1 VKSQI
6 ICAPFRDDIEIKGDE
21 VILMEPEILANEPL
35 HTVPRHRV
43 ANLAASGDPD
53 PGMAGTVLRA
63 DNDEMGRMKLLS

>member
-1 VKSQI
+1 MKSQI

-35 HTVPRHRV
+35 HTVSNHRV
-43 ANLAASGDPD
+43 ANLAARGDPD
-53 PGMAGTVLRA
+53 PGAAGTVLRA